1 MALSKEMV
9 KEIETLVK
17 SLTASKGRVG
27 SNNLEGVKATLTCVS
42 KEKTEPTSFYK
53 ELDYTFKYVD
63 SLEAELKELHIKLEP
78 VLSNHLAGTMS
89 ELLPI
94 ISEKDCD
101 ATKVLNNLTARLSC
115 AVAHLRHISDR
126 IQIK

>member
-1 MALSKEMV
+1 MALSKETI
-9 KEIETLVK
+9 KEVEALVK
-17 SLTASKGRVG
+17 SLIMSETRVG
-27 SNNLEGVKATLTCVS
+27 AVAELTAQLSSVT
-42 KEKTEPTSFYK
+42 KEKEPTTFYK
-53 ELDYTFKYVD
+53 ELDYAFKYVD
-63 SLEAELKELHIKLEP
+63 SLEAELKELHVKLEP
-78 VLSNHLAGTMS
+78 VLSNHLTGSIS

-115 AVAHLRHISDR
+115 ACAHLRHISDR